1 MCGAV
6 ECRTN
11 VFLNGGVHQVVAV
24 IREGNEETL
33 PHALRVV
40 INLTAD
46 GTPPPPRSHTATAT
60 TLADWGGG
68 QHSALD
74 TSSTQSYGCRRSR

>member
-1 MCGAV
+1 VSCGAV

-11 VFLNGGVHQVVAV
+11 VFLNGGVHQVVSV

-46 GTPPPPRSHTATAT
+46 GTPPPTTA
-60 TLADWGGG
+60 LAGRRGI
-68 QHSALD
+68 HL
-74 TSSTQSYGCRRSR
+74 TRRPTQSYGCRRCRR